1 MHRII
6 SWDNVGSLTP
16 PPKNRQ
22 RFYTNH
28 ITNTKNLLE
37 WYIHNFKTL
46 SSPVC
51 IVSHLQWSC
60 YNWMIDLTANS
71 FWCTCKPIVLCN
83 NVPAE
88 LSVSLWIEVKTAVFI
103 RQSGNRDLLHLLC
116 LILSV
121 LSIKRISNHKMRVCF
136 VSFCSPFLESV
147 VSRSKMHPETG
158 VR

>member
-1 MHRII
+1 MQVLIAALNSLLAERWKFIPCPLRTEKQANAFLYQQILQTQRISI
-6 SWDNVGSLTP
+6 GM
-16 PPKNRQ
+16 
-22 RFYTNH
+22 
-28 ITNTKNLLE
+28 
-37 WYIHNFKTL
+37 IHSQFQNAVTC
-46 SSPVC
+46 C

-60 YNWMIDLTANS
+60 YWMIDLTANS

-121 LSIKRISNHKMRVCF
+121 LSIKRISNHKMRV
-136 VSFCSPFLESV
+136 VSFISAL
-147 VSRSKMHPETG
+147 RSSN
-158 VR
+158 